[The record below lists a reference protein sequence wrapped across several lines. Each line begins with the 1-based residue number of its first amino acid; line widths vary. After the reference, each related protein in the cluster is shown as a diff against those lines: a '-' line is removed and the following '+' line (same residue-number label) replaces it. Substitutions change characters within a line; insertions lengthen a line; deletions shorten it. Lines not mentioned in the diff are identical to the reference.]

1 MRKTTKKA
9 AVAAFIAVCLTAG
22 MTLPVPFGG
31 EIGTVV
37 YADGET
43 TPEASTEY
51 VVSTAEEL
59 QAAAVAHKTGTIK
72 LSDDIVLSTCL
83 TIANATDLTLDLQ
96 NHTLSRDLQSAVAS
110 GMVIDITGDNSNV
123 TIKSGVITGGYNTVN
138 GGGIQATGDL
148 TLDGVKVEGNMV
160 SGSGGGVY
168 VFDGNLTVANSYIQN
183 NTAAGSFG
191 GGIYVNRV
199 REVTSAE
206 KCNLKFIG
214 GNVIEGN
221 KTLGS
226 GGGVCFFG
234 NSFDTSKSTLLDV
247 KNNTA
252 YSMGG
257 GLYISTDST
266 TDITFDG
273 KYSITGNIA
282 SNPGKT
288 VGAGGG
294 LYTGNTVNVIIAGA
308 VIKGNTAAKNGGG
321 VLVGRTLTL
330 SSGTIGGTGEGEGNT
345 AGGNGGGI
353 YAPNLTIDGGSI
365 SGNTAAGN
373 GGGIYS
379 SSVFTMNAGDI
390 TDNTAAN
397 GGGIYCPVIDRDVN
411 STLAGGT
418 ISGNK
423 ATVNGGGIY
432 SKSAVEILSGG
443 KISANKATG
452 NGGGIYSEAYS
463 ELDTA
468 NQFGAVIL
476 AGGEIT
482 GNSAAN
488 GGGIYSYNGNIVATN
503 NGTTDISGNTVTGN
517 GGGIYVGSAYGE
529 FTTSGKGMFINNTA
543 QTILGNEKTDG
554 SASNVYLVAGR
565 KIYNTQRYPDNTVRY
580 GIDME
585 KPGIFTEGYA
595 FSQMQAYIPF
605 ISENPKY
612 SVYVYKADNNGGNM
626 KVGELALMPASD
638 PVESGIKKVK
648 FVWKQDG
655 TCDFYTSEDGQN
667 YGEPAPANVEGSTA
681 TMTVEGKT
689 YTSVKPGSAP
699 SVVTDADV
707 KVTYDN
713 DNGSYTMTLSIV
725 CGVPKNGDD
734 CLVGV
739 GFYVK
744 DLSGTDTHVLKKTG
758 FASWS
763 AKYSVKF
770 GVSGQG
776 VVVKPFALVKP
787 ADKFND
793 DSVEPKEELIDT
805 WGTFYP
811 AS

>member
-43 TPEASTEY
+43 TPEASTVTE
-51 VVSTAEEL
+51 VSNEAQL
-59 QAAAVAHKTGTIK
+59 RVAVFSGATGTVKLMNDITIAESEEDKAQIK
-72 LSDDIVLSTCL
+72 AEIVDLLKEKYEYSDATASTQANYYLTKCL
-83 TIANATDLTLDLQ
+83 TITNAVDLTLDLQ
-96 NHTLSRDLQSAVAS
+96 NHTLSRQLSGADGS
-110 GMVIDITGDNSNV
+110 GMVIDIQGDGNV
-123 TIKSGVITGGYNTVN
+123 TIKNGVITGGYNTAN

-148 TLDGVKVEGNMV
+148 TLDGVNIVDNMA

-168 VFDGNLTVANSYIQN
+168 VFDGNLTVANSVIQN

-191 GGIYVNRV
+191 GGIYVTRV
-199 REVTSAE
+199 NKSQSADI
-206 KCNLKFIG
+206 CNLKFTG
-214 GNVIEGN
+214 GNVIERN
-221 KTLGS
+221 EVHGS
-226 GGGVCFFG
+226 GGGVYFYG
-234 NSFDTSKSTLLDV
+234 YSFDTSESTRLDV
-247 KNNTA
+247 MNNTA

-257 GLYISTDST
+257 GLYIHTFYSSDM
-266 TDITFDG
+266 TFDA
-273 KYSITGNIA
+273 KYSITGNTA

-288 VGAGGG
+288 SGSGGG
-294 LYTGNTVNVIIAGA
+294 LYTAGNVNATIAGA
-308 VIKGNTAAKNGGG
+308 VIKGNTAAKDGGG
-321 VLVGRTLTL
+321 VYGGYTVTLK
-330 SSGTIGGTGEGEGNT
+330 
-345 AGGNGGGI
+345 
-353 YAPNLTIDGGSI
+353 GGSI
-365 SGNTAAGN
+365 TG
-373 GGGIYS
+373 
-379 SSVFTMNAGDI
+379 
-390 TDNTAAN
+390 NTAAN
-397 GGGIYCPVIDRDVN
+397 GGGVYV
-411 STLAGGT
+411 T
-418 ISGNK
+418 
-423 ATVNGGGIY
+423 
-432 SKSAVEILSGG
+432 
-443 KISANKATG
+443 TG
-452 NGGGIYSEAYS
+452 VVMPQGQ
-463 ELDTA
+463 TTR
-468 NQFGAVIL
+468 
-476 AGGEIT
+476 IT
-482 GNSAAN
+482 GN
-488 GGGIYSYNGNIVATN
+488 T
-503 NGTTDISGNTVTGN
+503 NGTIANNLYLKTGAKITQNGAPITVDEKIIGVTMQTPGVFTGSYQYGTKN
-517 GGGIYVGSAYGE
+517 SYIIFTSDDPDYIVYGYEMDKGQGGSA
-529 FTTSGKGMFINNTA
+529 
-543 QTILGNEKTDG
+543 
-554 SASNVYLVAGR
+554 
-565 KIYNTQRYPDNTVRY
+565 
-580 GIDME
+580 
-585 KPGIFTEGYA
+585 
-595 FSQMQAYIPF
+595 
-605 ISENPKY
+605 
-612 SVYVYKADNNGGNM
+612 
-626 KVGELALMPASD
+626 GELALIPASD

-655 TCDFYTSEDGQN
+655 TCDFYTSKDGQD
-667 YGEPAPANVEGSTA
+667 YGEPSPANVEGSTA

-793 DSVEPKEELIDT
+793 DSVETQEALIDT